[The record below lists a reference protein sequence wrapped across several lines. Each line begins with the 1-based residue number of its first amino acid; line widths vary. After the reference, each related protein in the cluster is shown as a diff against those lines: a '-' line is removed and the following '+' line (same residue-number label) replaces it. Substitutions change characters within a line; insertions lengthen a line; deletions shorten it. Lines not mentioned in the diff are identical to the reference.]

1 MSSLTVT
8 KPLPAFAGFICLCSL
23 LHNQM
28 TNKLFVVE
36 VNRGSRWEAATY
48 APRSLD
54 DAIMLRTAMKRDFAS
69 YMYRVVSVAPEDY
82 YATIG

>member
-1 MSSLTVT
+1 MTYARLRG
-8 KPLPAFAGFICLCSL
+8 LYLLMFF

-36 VNRGSRWEAATY
+36 VNRGSRWEATTY

-54 DAIMLRTAMKRDFAS
+54 DAIILRTAIKRDFTS
-69 YMYRVVSVAPEDY
+69 YKYRVVSVVSEDY

>member
-1 MSSLTVT
+1 M
-8 KPLPAFAGFICLCSL
+8 FF

-28 TNKLFVVE
+28 TDKLFVVE
-36 VNRGSRWEAATY
+36 VNRGSRWEATTY

-54 DAIMLRTAMKRDFAS
+54 DAIILRTAIKRDFTS
-69 YMYRVVSVAPEDY
+69 YKYRIVSVVSEDY

>member
-1 MSSLTVT
+1 
-8 KPLPAFAGFICLCSL
+8 
-23 LHNQM
+23 M

-36 VNRGSRWEAATY
+36 VNRGSRWEATTY

-54 DAIMLRTAMKRDFAS
+54 DAIILRTAIKRDFTS
-69 YMYRVVSVAPEDY
+69 YKYRIVSVVSENY